1 MIKYIFIIPY
11 RNRVEHK
18 EFFTRYMSYI
28 LEDYDKN
35 EYEIIFAHQNNN
47 LPFNRGSMKNIG
59 FLYAKQKYSYYKDIN
74 FIFNDVDTVPY
85 IKGML
90 TYDVKP
96 NVIKHYYGFTFALG
110 GIFSI
115 KGSDFEKID
124 GFPNLWSWGYEDNV
138 IYERALQN
146 NIVVDR
152 SQFYKIG
159 DHRILHILDEFSK
172 NVSRKNVGLY
182 RNHQIVDGLK
192 SLTVVDFKWNEQTKM
207 LDVNHHNS
215 VHSPRDNSYISSS
228 SKIKNPNSI
237 GNRLFKKNPL
247 SL

>member
-11 RNRVEHK
+11 RNREQHK
-18 EFFTRYMSYI
+18 EFFTRYMTYI

-35 EYEIIFAHQNNN
+35 EYEIIFAHQNNK

-90 TYDVKP
+90 TYDVQP

-115 KGSDFEKID
+115 KGGDFEKID
-124 GFPNLWSWGYEDNV
+124 GFPNLWSWGYEDNI

-182 RNHQIVDGLK
+182 RNRQIVDGLK

-207 LDVNHHNS
+207 LDVNQHNS
-215 VHSPRDNSYISSS
+215 VHPVRDNSYISSLS
-228 SKIKNPNSI
+228 RIKNTNSI

-247 SL
+247 SP